1 MGEEQ
6 PSERTACCCR
16 AEATTLPWDMSS
28 LVIAP
33 NEGATAVVSE
43 VRLTEPG

>member
-6 PSERTACCCR
+6 PRQRTAWYCR
-16 AEATTLPWDMSS
+16 AEATTLPWDMNS

-33 NEGATAVVSE
+33 NERTTALVSE
-43 VRLTEPG
+43 VRLTEPA